1 MKTNSWKLIFLVN
14 RQFEIIKSAI
24 LFFEQV
30 LKYEKKYS

>member
-1 MKTNSWKLIFLVN
+1 MKVNLLSN

-30 LKYEKKYS
+30 LKYEEKYS